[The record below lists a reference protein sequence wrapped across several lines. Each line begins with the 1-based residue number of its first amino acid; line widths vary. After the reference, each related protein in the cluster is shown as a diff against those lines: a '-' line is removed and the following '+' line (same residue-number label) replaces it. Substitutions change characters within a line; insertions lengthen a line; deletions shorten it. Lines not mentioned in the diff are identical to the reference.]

1 MYWTLDMDHSI
12 FDVVRGRVYAYSNS
26 EAICRYDGKRISAL
40 MNDFREEAE
49 KYEDIESPE
58 QADSIYGQ
66 SWNEENRN

>member
-1 MYWTLDMDHSI
+1 M
-12 FDVVRGRVYAYSNS
+12 YAYSNS

-49 KYEDIESPE
+49 KYEDIERPE

>member
-1 MYWTLDMDHSI
+1 
-12 FDVVRGRVYAYSNS
+12 
-26 EAICRYDGKRISAL
+26 

-49 KYEDIESPE
+49 KYEDIERPE